1 MAKISKIKLPNTEQP
16 YDLACDWNNINNK
29 PPIPAET
36 TVTAVLS
43 AGIKIATINGT
54 DIYAPDYTDVNNK
67 AY

>member
-29 PPIPAET
+29 PTIPAET
-36 TVTAVLS
+36 TVVAVLS
-43 AGIKIATINGT
+43 TGIKIATINGT
-54 DIYAPDYTDVNNK
+54 DIYAPSYTDVNNT